1 MTVRCGTDIVAVRRI
16 EEALQRY
23 GERFVQRL
31 LTEAERDVLGH
42 LPDISEGMLRY
53 AERLAARFA
62 GKEAVA
68 KALRTEFT
76 VSTVSIGMTLRF
88 FGILAVL
95 LFCDLAARRNVVTF
109 RLEAQAST

>member
-68 KALRTEFT
+68 KALRTGIYGEHG
-76 VSTVSIGMTLRF
+76 VYWHDIEILRDT
-88 FGILAVL
+88 GGAPVL
-95 LFCDLAARRNVVTF
+95 RLSGQAQRCYSS
-109 RLEAQAST
+109 LEAQAST